1 MPVCPAGST
10 GRWVNID
17 DAAPR
22 HGAVPSSQTFPGV
35 EEVTSFF
42 SGARALIVLLNAEAD
57 RMDKMVEGLEKT
69 F

>member
-1 MPVCPAGST
+1 MPVLS
-10 GRWVNID
+10 GRLDRAMVNID